1 MEFLLGNKLHWK
13 GNLMHWVPLFFY
25 VSNVSLL

>member
-13 GNLMHWVPLFFY
+13 GNLMHWVPFFY